1 MDDSAVASFV
11 GITDAAPHVASY
23 FLNLTGNDVM
33 QAVGLF
39 YDSPDLVSNVSRQG
53 EASTAS
59 ATAQVG
65 ARGGDAADDHG
76 LAHGA
81 PSAGG
86 VEDDE
91 AMARRLQ
98 EDDEAMARRL
108 QEEMY
113 GAQGGAGGDGVGED
127 GVRAPIARRTETLV
141 GPNADWDDQDEVAQQ
156 MARIRQRQRGMYNR
170 KIVMSEM
177 ATNLSSAARGGGL
190 FGQRRGGPPGTSGSI
205 WNGSDPTAQP
215 SALPQDPVGTQ
226 NAAAA
231 RTARLAEMYRA
242 PTEIIEDMN
251 WDEAKE
257 LGKIEEKWLLINIQD
272 SRVFDCQRLNRDI
285 WKHPTIQS
293 VVKESFVFMQWEK
306 TDYEADQFIRHYFP
320 RKDDMSAYPYIAIV
334 DPRTGEQVKKW
345 SGPPMPEAE
354 DFIMA
359 LYDFL
364 DRYSLKIDA
373 TNPVAKR
380 KNEKSAHN
388 DIDRMTEEEMLE
400 RAIQS
405 SLQPDGN
412 GSAAPIKEEDPDEL
426 TKSIGDLKGKGK
438 ETEDDDAMQL
448 DEQLNGSTSASTNSV
463 FAGISST
470 NPHEEPKMEK
480 GVTGRIQFRHS
491 NGRVIRTF
499 RLDDPIRRIFEWLKA
514 EPLEGR
520 GAQAFELKYEGQ
532 DLIDKVGQTIKDV
545 GLSGATVMIE
555 YVED

>member
-1 MDDSAVASFV
+1 
-11 GITDAAPHVASY
+11 
-23 FLNLTGNDVM
+23 
-33 QAVGLF
+33 
-39 YDSPDLVSNVSRQG
+39 
-53 EASTAS
+53 
-59 ATAQVG
+59 
-65 ARGGDAADDHG
+65 
-76 LAHGA
+76 
-81 PSAGG
+81 
-86 VEDDE
+86 
-91 AMARRLQ
+91 
-98 EDDEAMARRL
+98 
-108 QEEMY
+108 
-113 GAQGGAGGDGVGED
+113 
-127 GVRAPIARRTETLV
+127 
-141 GPNADWDDQDEVAQQ
+141 
-156 MARIRQRQRGMYNR
+156 
-170 KIVMSEM
+170 
-177 ATNLSSAARGGGL
+177 
-190 FGQRRGGPPGTSGSI
+190 
-205 WNGSDPTAQP
+205 
-215 SALPQDPVGTQ
+215 
-226 NAAAA
+226 
-231 RTARLAEMYRA
+231 MYRA

-293 VVKESFVFMQWEK
+293 VVKESFVFMPWEK